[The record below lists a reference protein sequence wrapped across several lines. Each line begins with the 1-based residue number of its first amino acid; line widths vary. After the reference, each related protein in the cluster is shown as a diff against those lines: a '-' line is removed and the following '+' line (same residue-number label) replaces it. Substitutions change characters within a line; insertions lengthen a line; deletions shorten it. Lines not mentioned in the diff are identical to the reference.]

1 MSEEQSE
8 VSLIDEDPV
17 ALGEEIFRLRRGG
30 TTISD
35 IARQMKLSPS
45 AVVAI
50 YNDHRIRLAQ
60 HEITREESRMLLR
73 ARYDAILEANFDMA
87 LMGDKDSTDNVLK
100 VLAAQVKL
108 EQLDQMDPKDSQ
120 VTQNILVVGNDRKA
134 FLEALAAGR
143 RALAEDEKI
152 DEEEDPDE

>member
-1 MSEEQSE
+1 
-8 VSLIDEDPV
+8 
-17 ALGEEIFRLRRGG
+17 
-30 TTISD
+30 
-35 IARQMKLSPS
+35 
-45 AVVAI
+45 
-50 YNDHRIRLAQ
+50 
-60 HEITREESRMLLR
+60 MLLR